1 MLSKFLN
8 RAIRPSFVVAML
20 AIALIINN
28 KTYAEES
35 PPPIFADVTIGL
47 KFSPDPM
54 TVRGMS
60 GGSLPGNQVVNKTET
75 STGPCAGFID
85 EKPDHILKLTSK
97 FDYLKLQVES
107 PEDTTLIVSGPG
119 GIWCNDD
126 FESKNPGI
134 LGEWLPGTYQVWVG
148 SYQKDKYFPY
158 SLQITAVK

>member
-1 MLSKFLN
+1 MLNKFLN
-8 RAIRPSFVVAML
+8 RAIKPSFVMAML
-20 AIALIINN
+20 AIALTIS
-28 KTYAEES
+28 TTAHAEET
-35 PPPIFADVTIGL
+35 PPPIFADVTIGR
-47 KFSPDPM
+47 KFSPDPL

-85 EKPDHILKLTSK
+85 KKPDHILKLTSK

-126 FESKNPGI
+126 FEGKNPGI
-134 LGEWLPGTYQVWVG
+134 LGEWLPGTYQLWVG

-158 SLQITAVK
+158 TLQITAVK